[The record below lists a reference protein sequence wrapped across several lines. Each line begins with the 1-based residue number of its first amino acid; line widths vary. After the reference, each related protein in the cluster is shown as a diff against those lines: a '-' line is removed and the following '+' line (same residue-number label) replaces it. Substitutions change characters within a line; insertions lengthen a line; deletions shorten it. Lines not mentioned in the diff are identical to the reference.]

1 MKTPARNQDIKAL
14 ETGLS
19 ALDRHEAINE
29 CKKLKQIEELGER
42 YLLHKANA
50 PKRGTYDHRGMP
62 VLA

>member
-1 MKTPARNQDIKAL
+1 MIPKMTDLRHI

-29 CKKLKQIEELGER
+29 CKKLKQIAELGER

-50 PKRGTYDHRGMP
+50 PKRGNYDRRGMP